1 MFPGI
6 TLDMRLGYKPMK
18 IPDTI
23 VVDCYDNKKFT
34 KSEVSILTDLATIYD
49 IQLFSIHQNYATFHD
64 ADEENIVKRDYKVGK
79 FKK

>member
-6 TLDMRLGYKPMK
+6 TLDMRLEELGYKPRK

-34 KSEVSILTDLATIYD
+34 KSEVSILTDLATIYE
-49 IQLFSIHQNYATFHD
+49 IQLFTIHQNYATFHD
-64 ADEENIVKRDYKVGK
+64 KDEIYK
-79 FKK
+79 